1 MAKRRIVVSCLV
13 LADDVLFGCMGRRR
27 IHLLLR
33 VVTRS
38 GRLRFEVTCH
48 VILYVPMA
56 HSSRIAGFTKTTT
69 HRVYKI
75 EAYGSAQ
82 DARLTDVEVTLTRY
96 CK

>member
-38 GRLRFEVTCH
+38 GRLRFEVICH
-48 VILYVPMA
+48 VILYILMA
-56 HSSRIAGFTKTTT
+56 RSSRIAGFAKTTT
-69 HRVYKI
+69 HHVRKI
-75 EAYGSAQ
+75 EAYDPAENSRMTGME
-82 DARLTDVEVTLTRY
+82 LTSPEL